1 MRQRPFASF
10 LLLTTTLVAPAAL
23 AQVAPQAGTPTTSA
37 PAGPPPTSTT
47 TNPDAAPAAQAEAT
61 TTATPGTEQGTDTA
75 ANEPQ
80 AEVSA
85 PGLDASGGGDI
96 VVVGRNIPNTIRAT
110 AQVVSV
116 LSSADIARTGEG
128 DIAGAL
134 TRVTGLSVVGNGYVF
149 VRGLGDRYSSAL
161 LNGSPLPSPEPL
173 RRTVPLDIFPTT
185 VVGSALVQKTYSA
198 NYPGEFGG
206 GVINLTTKAIPD
218 ENFFTVGA
226 SGGIDTETTAKL
238 GYTYF
243 GSKTDWLGYDGGERN
258 VPDFI
263 KQAPTGNGV
272 IPSAQVLQ
280 LSNARTTLL
289 QRTTDTPANYSGSMD
304 LGVTGDIGGT
314 RVGLIG
320 SLGVSNTWRTRDA
333 TQQDTV
339 SVDGTLRNDF
349 HTVIT
354 DNRAVVNGLLGF
366 GAEFGE
372 NKVRWTNVYIH
383 DTLKQGR
390 ASGATV
396 YNNSSG
402 NPLFQQN
409 TNWFERKLIETQLVG
424 EFKPVTDLSIDVRGA
439 YANTQRNSPYE
450 RQFIYLCNTSLSD
463 QTGDVPVSDRGL
475 NCPGAWQ
482 ATNAFDR
489 FATVVFS
496 ELNEDLYSGQAD
508 VAYKIP
514 GERPMTLSAGYYFS
528 ENDRTSTRLP
538 FVYQTATGGAIPFPC
553 NLLRP
558 DYLLSPDVVNG
569 CPTPVSGNPADT
581 AVQMRFDAG
590 QNGSYEYDALLRVHA
605 GYAQVEAEALDGL
618 RAIIGLRYETATQRV
633 TPINATSTRLKN
645 DYFLPAAT
653 ITWNFASNQQLRLAA
668 SKTIARPQFRELA
681 PQAFRDF
688 ESDRLFFGNPRL
700 KDSELYNLE
709 ARYEWFFAR
718 DQRVT
723 LAGFYK
729 RIDNPIEQV
738 GFFPTPDARL
748 QTGFTNLPR
757 AKLYGAEVEAQKYV
771 PLDFI
776 SAGMA
781 GKRAVL
787 IANYTWTH
795 SAITADGSCVPG
807 VLEGTTLGGC
817 QANFAPA
824 RSLFRDGAPLTGQSD
839 HLVNLQLGYEDT
851 ENGTQATLL
860 FNYASERVTNRGP
873 SLLDGSGFQ
882 PDIIEKPGIRL
893 DFVMRQQIEL
903 VGQKVEIKAE
913 ARNLTGTRYQEFQTF
928 DGGNRVDINRYR
940 LGRLFTLGASV
951 SF

>member
-1 MRQRPFASF
+1 MRQRTLATL

-23 AQVAPQAGTPTTSA
+23 AQVAPAPSS
-37 PAGPPPTSTT
+37 PAGPPQTSTT
-47 TNPDAAPAAQAEAT
+47 SPGPATSTAQQAEAT
-61 TTATPGTEQGTDTA
+61 QDAVPGTADD
-75 ANEPQ
+75 Q
-80 AEVSA
+80 AEISA
-85 PGLDASGGGDI
+85 PGVDASTAGDI
-96 VVVGRNIPNTIRAT
+96 VVVGRNIPNAVRAT
-110 AQVVSV
+110 AQVVNV

-185 VVGSALVQKTYSA
+185 VVGSALVQKTYSV

-218 ENFFTVGA
+218 ENFLTVGA
-226 SGGIDTETTAKL
+226 SGGIDTETTGRL

-258 VPDFI
+258 VPSFI
-263 KQAPTGNGV
+263 KQAPTGTGV
-272 IPSAQVLQ
+272 ILPAQVLQ
-280 LSNARTTLL
+280 MSNARTTLL
-289 QRTTDTPANYSGSMD
+289 QRNSDIPANYSGSLD
-304 LGVTGDIGGT
+304 LGVTGDLGAT

-320 SLGVSNTWRTRDA
+320 SIGVSNNWRTRDA
-333 TQQDTV
+333 IQQDTI
-339 SVDGTLRNDF
+339 SDDGTIRNDF
-349 HTVIT
+349 ATVIT
-354 DNRAVVNGLLGF
+354 DNRAIVNGLLGF

-372 NKVRWTNVYIH
+372 NRVRWTNVYIH

-390 ASGATV
+390 ASAATV

-424 EFKPVTDLSIDVRGA
+424 EFKPIDGLSVDVRGA

-450 RQFIYLCNTSLSD
+450 RQFIYNCNTSLSAD
-463 QTGDVPVSDRGL
+463 LSNAPASDRGVT
-475 NCPGAWQ
+475 CPGVWQ

-496 ELNEDLYSGQAD
+496 ELNENLYSGQAD
-508 VAYKIP
+508 VAYKFQ
-514 GERPMTLSAGYYFS
+514 GERPLTLSAGYYYS
-528 ENDRTSTRLP
+528 DNDRTSTRLP
-538 FVYQTATGGAIPFPC
+538 FVYQTALGGAIPFPC

-558 DYLLSPDVVNG
+558 DYLLGPDVVNG
-569 CPTPVSGNPADT
+569 CPVPGAGDPAQT

-590 QNGSYEYDALLRVHA
+590 QNGSYAYDALLRVHA
-605 GYAQVEAEALDGL
+605 GYVQAEAEAFDGV
-618 RAIIGLRYETATQRV
+618 RAIVGVRYETATQTV
-633 TPINATSTRLKN
+633 TPVNATGTRLKN
-645 DYFLPAAT
+645 DYFLPGAT
-653 ITWNFASNQQLRLAA
+653 LTWNFAQDMQLRLAA
-668 SKTIARPQFRELA
+668 SKTLARPQFRELA

-718 DQRVT
+718 DQRIT

-757 AKLYGAEVEAQKYV
+757 AKLYGAEIEVQKYI

-776 SAGMA
+776 AEGMA
-781 GKRAVL
+781 GKRAVV

-795 SAITADGSCVPG
+795 SALTADRTCVPG

-817 QANFAPA
+817 PTNFAPA
-824 RSLFRDGAPLTGQSD
+824 ASLFRNGAPLTGQSD
-839 HLVNLQLGYEDT
+839 HLVNLQLGFEDKD
-851 ENGTQATLL
+851 NGTQATLL

-873 SLLDGSGFQ
+873 ALLGGAGFQ

-893 DFVMRQQIEL
+893 DFVARQTVDFL
-903 VGQKVEIKAE
+903 SKKVEIKAE
-913 ARNLTGTRYQEFQTF
+913 MRNLTGTRYQEFQTF
-928 DGGNRVDINRYR
+928 AGGNRVDINQYR

-951 SF
+951 TF

>member
-1 MRQRPFASF
+1 MRQRTLASL

-23 AQVAPQAGTPTTSA
+23 AQVAPAPSA
-37 PAGPPPTSTT
+37 PAGPPQTSTT
-47 TNPDAAPAAQAEAT
+47 SPGQAPAPEQQAQATQDAV
-61 TTATPGTEQGTDTA
+61 PGA
-75 ANEPQ
+75 ADDQ
-80 AEVSA
+80 AEISA
-85 PGLDASGGGDI
+85 PGVDASTAGDI
-96 VVVGRNIPNTIRAT
+96 VVVGRNIPNAVRAT
-110 AQVVSV
+110 AQVVNV
-116 LSSADIARTGEG
+116 LSTADIARTGEG

-185 VVGSALVQKTYSA
+185 VVGSALVQKTYSV

-226 SGGIDTETTAKL
+226 SGGIDTETTGRL

-263 KQAPTGNGV
+263 KQAPAGNGV
-272 IPSAQVLQ
+272 IPGAQVLQ

-289 QRTTDTPANYSGSMD
+289 QRNSDIPANYSGSLD
-304 LGVTGDIGGT
+304 LGVTGDIGGA

-320 SLGVSNTWRTRDA
+320 SVGVSNNWRTRDA
-333 TQQDTV
+333 VQQDTV
-339 SVDGTLRNDF
+339 SDDGTIRNDF
-349 HTVIT
+349 DTVIT

-366 GAEFGE
+366 GLEFGE

-390 ASGATV
+390 ASAATV

-409 TNWFERKLIETQLVG
+409 TSWFERKLIETQLVG
-424 EFKPVTDLSIDVRGA
+424 EFKPLEDLSIDVRGA
-439 YANTQRNSPYE
+439 YANSQRNSPYE
-450 RQFIYLCNTSLSD
+450 RQFIYLCNTSLNTNLSNA
-463 QTGDVPVSDRGL
+463 PVSDTGVS
-475 NCPGAWQ
+475 CPGVWQ

-496 ELNEDLYSGQAD
+496 ELNENLYSGQAD
-508 VAYKIP
+508 VAYKFA
-514 GERPMTLSAGYYFS
+514 GDRPMTLSAGYYYS
-528 ENDRTSTRLP
+528 ENERTSTRLP
-538 FVYQTATGGAIPFPC
+538 FVYQTAVGGAIPFPC
-553 NLLRP
+553 NLFRP

-569 CPTPVSGNPADT
+569 CPVPGAGNASDT

-590 QNGSYEYDALLRVHA
+590 QNGSYAYDALLRVHA
-605 GYAQVEAEALDGL
+605 GYVQAEAEAFDGV
-618 RAIIGLRYETATQRV
+618 RAIVGVRYETATQRV
-633 TPINATSTRLKN
+633 TPINATGTRLKN
-645 DYFLPAAT
+645 DYFLPGAT
-653 ITWNFASNQQLRLAA
+653 LTWNFAQDMQLRLAA

-718 DQRVT
+718 DQRIT

-757 AKLYGAEVEAQKYV
+757 ARLYGAEIEAQKYI

-776 SAGMA
+776 SEGMA
-781 GKRAVL
+781 GKRAVV

-795 SAITADGSCVPG
+795 SALSADKTCVPG

-817 QANFAPA
+817 QPNFAPA
-824 RSLFRDGAPLTGQSD
+824 ASLFRDGAPLTGQSD
-839 HLVNLQLGYEDT
+839 HLVNLQLGYEDKD
-851 ENGTQATLL
+851 NGTQATLL

-873 SLLDGSGFQ
+873 SLLGGAGFQ
-882 PDIIEKPGIRL
+882 PDIIERPGIRL
-893 DFVMRQQIEL
+893 DFVARQT
-903 VGQKVEIKAE
+903 VDFMSKKVEIKAE
-913 ARNLTGTRYQEFQTF
+913 MRNLTGTRYQEFQTF

-951 SF
+951 TF

>member
-1 MRQRPFASF
+1 MRQRTLASL

-23 AQVAPQAGTPTTSA
+23 AQVAQAPSA
-37 PAGPPPTSTT
+37 PAGPPQTSTT
-47 TNPDAAPAAQAEAT
+47 SPGSATSPAPQAEAT
-61 TTATPGTEQGTDTA
+61 QDAVPGTADD
-75 ANEPQ
+75 Q

-85 PGLDASGGGDI
+85 PGVDTSTAGDI
-96 VVVGRNIPNTIRAT
+96 VVVGRNIPNAVRAT
-110 AQVVSV
+110 AQVVNV

-185 VVGSALVQKTYSA
+185 VVGSALVQKTYSV

-226 SGGIDTETTAKL
+226 SGGIDTETTGRL

-258 VPDFI
+258 VPSFI
-263 KQAPTGNGV
+263 KQAPTGTGV
-272 IPSAQVLQ
+272 ILPAQVLQ
-280 LSNARTTLL
+280 MSNARTTLL
-289 QRTTDTPANYSGSMD
+289 QRNSDIPANYSGSLD
-304 LGVTGDIGGT
+304 LGVTGDLGST

-320 SLGVSNTWRTRDA
+320 SVGVSNNWRTRDA
-333 TQQDTV
+333 VQQDTI
-339 SVDGTLRNDF
+339 SDDGTIRNDF
-349 HTVIT
+349 DTVIT

-366 GAEFGE
+366 GLEFGE

-390 ASGATV
+390 ASAATV

-424 EFKPVTDLSIDVRGA
+424 EFKPIDGLSVDLRGA
-439 YANTQRNSPYE
+439 YANSQRNSPYE
-450 RQFIYLCNTSLSD
+450 RQFIYNCNTSLNVDLSNA
-463 QTGDVPVSDRGL
+463 PVSDTGVT
-475 NCPGAWQ
+475 CPGVWQ

-496 ELNEDLYSGQAD
+496 ELNENLYSGQAD
-508 VAYKIP
+508 VAYKFD
-514 GERPMTLSAGYYFS
+514 GDRPMTLSAGYYYS
-528 ENDRTSTRLP
+528 ENDRTSLRLP
-538 FVYQTATGGAIPFPC
+538 FTYQTANQREIPFPC
-553 NLLRP
+553 NLFRP

-569 CPTPVSGNPADT
+569 CPVATTGTAAEN

-590 QNGSYEYDALLRVHA
+590 QNGSYAYDALLRVHA
-605 GYAQVEAEALDGL
+605 GYVQAEAEAFDGV
-618 RAIIGLRYETATQRV
+618 RAIVGVRYETATQRV
-633 TPINATSTRLKN
+633 TPVNATGTRLKN
-645 DYFLPAAT
+645 DYFLPGAT
-653 ITWNFASNQQLRLAA
+653 LTWNFAQDMQLRLAA

-718 DQRVT
+718 DQRIT

-757 AKLYGAEVEAQKYV
+757 AKLYGAEIEAQKYI

-776 SAGMA
+776 SDGMA
-781 GKRAVL
+781 GKRAVV

-795 SAITADGSCVPG
+795 SALSADGTCVPG
-807 VLEGTTLGGC
+807 VLEGTTLGNC

-824 RSLFRDGAPLTGQSD
+824 SSLFRDGAPLTGQSD
-839 HLVNLQLGYEDT
+839 HLVNLQLGYEDKD
-851 ENGTQATLL
+851 NGTQATLL

-873 SLLDGSGFQ
+873 SLLGGVGFQ

-893 DFVMRQQIEL
+893 DFVARQTVDFMR
-903 VGQKVEIKAE
+903 QKVEIKAE
-913 ARNLTGTRYQEFQTF
+913 MRNLTGTRYQEFQTF

-951 SF
+951 TF

>member
-1 MRQRPFASF
+1 MRQRPLASL

-23 AQVAPQAGTPTTSA
+23 AQVAPAPSA

-47 TNPDAAPAAQAEAT
+47 APGPATSADRQAEAT
-61 TTATPGTEQGTDTA
+61 QDAVPGGADD
-75 ANEPQ
+75 Q
-80 AEVSA
+80 AEISA
-85 PGLDASGGGDI
+85 PGVDAGTAGDI
-96 VVVGRNIPNTIRAT
+96 VVVGRNIPNAVRAT
-110 AQVVSV
+110 AQVVNV
-116 LSSADIARTGEG
+116 LSTADIARTGEG

-185 VVGSALVQKTYSA
+185 VVGSALVQKTYSV

-218 ENFFTVGA
+218 ENFLTVGA
-226 SGGIDTETTAKL
+226 SGGIDTETTGRL

-289 QRTTDTPANYSGSMD
+289 QRNSDIPGNYSGSLD
-304 LGVTGDIGGT
+304 LGVTGDLGGT

-320 SLGVSNTWRTRDA
+320 SVGVSNNWRTRDA
-333 TQQDTV
+333 VQQDTV
-339 SVDGTLRNDF
+339 SDDGTIRNDF
-349 HTVIT
+349 QTVIT

-372 NKVRWTNVYIH
+372 NKIRWTNVYIH

-390 ASGATV
+390 ASAATV

-409 TNWFERKLIETQLVG
+409 TSWFERKLIETQLVG
-424 EFKPVTDLSIDVRGA
+424 EFKPVQDLSIDLRGA
-439 YANTQRNSPYE
+439 YANSQRNSPYE
-450 RQFIYLCNTSLSD
+450 RQFIYLCNTSLNTDLSNA
-463 QTGDVPVSDRGL
+463 PVSDTGVS
-475 NCPGAWQ
+475 CPGVWQ

-496 ELNEDLYSGQAD
+496 ELNENLYSGQAD
-508 VAYKIP
+508 VAYKFQ
-514 GERPMTLSAGYYFS
+514 GERPMTLSAGYYYS
-528 ENDRTSTRLP
+528 ENERTSTRLP
-538 FVYQTATGGAIPFPC
+538 FTYQTVAGGAIPFPC
-553 NLLRP
+553 NLFRP

-569 CPTPVSGNPADT
+569 CPVPGAGNPADT

-590 QNGSYEYDALLRVHA
+590 QNGSYAYDALLRVHA
-605 GYAQVEAEALDGL
+605 GYAQAEAEAFDGV
-618 RAIIGLRYETATQRV
+618 RAIVGVRYETATQRV
-633 TPINATSTRLKN
+633 TPVNATGTRLKN
-645 DYFLPAAT
+645 DYFLPGAT
-653 ITWNFASNQQLRLAA
+653 LTWNFAQDMQLRLAA

-718 DQRVT
+718 DQRIT

-757 AKLYGAEVEAQKYV
+757 AKLYGAEIEAQKYI

-776 SAGMA
+776 SEGMA
-781 GKRAVL
+781 GKRAVV

-795 SAITADGSCVPG
+795 SALTADRTCVPG

-817 QANFAPA
+817 PTNFAPA
-824 RSLFRDGAPLTGQSD
+824 ASLFRDGAPLTGQSD
-839 HLVNLQLGYEDT
+839 HLVNLQLGYEDKD
-851 ENGTQATLL
+851 NGTQATLL

-873 SLLDGSGFQ
+873 SLLGGAGFQ

-893 DFVMRQQIEL
+893 DFVARQTVDFL
-903 VGQKVEIKAE
+903 SKKVEIKAE
-913 ARNLTGTRYQEFQTF
+913 MRNLTGTRYQEFQTF
-928 DGGNRVDINRYR
+928 EGGNRVDINNYR

-951 SF
+951 TF

>member
-1 MRQRPFASF
+1 MRQRTLATL

-23 AQVAPQAGTPTTSA
+23 AQVAPAPST
-37 PAGPPPTSTT
+37 PAGPAQTSTT
-47 TNPDAAPAAQAEAT
+47 SPGQAASAEQQAEAT
-61 TTATPGTEQGTDTA
+61 QDAVPGGADD
-75 ANEPQ
+75 Q
-80 AEVSA
+80 AEISA
-85 PGLDASGGGDI
+85 PGVDASTAGDI
-96 VVVGRNIPNTIRAT
+96 VVVGRNIPNAVRAT

-185 VVGSALVQKTYSA
+185 VVGSALVQKTYSV

-226 SGGIDTETTAKL
+226 SGGIDTETTGRL

-263 KQAPTGNGV
+263 RQAPTGTGV
-272 IPSAQVLQ
+272 IPGAQVLQ

-289 QRTTDTPANYSGSMD
+289 QRNSDIPANYSGSLD
-304 LGVTGDIGGT
+304 LGVTGDLGGT

-320 SLGVSNTWRTRDA
+320 SVGVSNNWRTRDA
-333 TQQDTV
+333 VQQDTV
-339 SVDGTLRNDF
+339 SNDGTIRNDF
-349 HTVIT
+349 QTVIT

-372 NKVRWTNVYIH
+372 NKIRWTNVYIH

-390 ASGATV
+390 ASAATV

-409 TNWFERKLIETQLVG
+409 TSWFERKLIETQLVG
-424 EFKPVTDLSIDVRGA
+424 EFKPLQDLSIDVRGA
-439 YANTQRNSPYE
+439 YANSQRNSPYE
-450 RQFIYLCNTSLSD
+450 RQFIYLCNTSLNTD
-463 QTGDVPVSDRGL
+463 LGNAPVSDTGVS
-475 NCPGAWQ
+475 CPGVWQ

-496 ELNEDLYSGQAD
+496 ELNENLYSGQAD
-508 VAYKIP
+508 VAYKFQ
-514 GERPMTLSAGYYFS
+514 GERPMTLSAGYYYS
-528 ENDRTSTRLP
+528 ENERTSTRLP
-538 FVYQTATGGAIPFPC
+538 FTYQTVAGGAIPFPC
-553 NLLRP
+553 NLFRP

-569 CPTPVSGNPADT
+569 CPVPGAGNPSDT

-590 QNGSYEYDALLRVHA
+590 QNGSYAYDASLRVHA
-605 GYAQVEAEALDGL
+605 GYAQAEAEAFDGV
-618 RAIIGLRYETATQRV
+618 RAIVGVRYETATQRV
-633 TPINATSTRLKN
+633 TPVNATGTRLKN
-645 DYFLPAAT
+645 DYFLPGAT
-653 ITWNFASNQQLRLAA
+653 LTWNFAQDMQLRLAA

-718 DQRVT
+718 DQRIT

-748 QTGFTNLPR
+748 QTGFTNLPH
-757 AKLYGAEVEAQKYV
+757 AKLYGAEIEAQKYI

-781 GKRAVL
+781 GKRAVV

-795 SAITADGSCVPG
+795 SALTADRSCVPG
-807 VLEGTTLGGC
+807 VLEGTMLGGC

-824 RSLFRDGAPLTGQSD
+824 ASLFRDGAPLTGQSD
-839 HLVNLQLGYEDT
+839 HLVNLQLGYEDKD
-851 ENGTQATLL
+851 NGTQATLL

-873 SLLDGSGFQ
+873 SLLGGAGFQ

-893 DFVMRQQIEL
+893 DFVARQTVDFL
-903 VGQKVEIKAE
+903 SNKVEIKAE
-913 ARNLTGTRYQEFQTF
+913 MRNLTGTRYQEFQIF
-928 DGGNRVDINRYR
+928 EGGNRVDINNYR

-951 SF
+951 TF

>member
-1 MRQRPFASF
+1 MRQRTLAS
-10 LLLTTTLVAPAAL
+10 LLLMTTTLVAPAAL
-23 AQVAPQAGTPTTSA
+23 AQVAPAPSA
-37 PAGPPPTSTT
+37 PAGPPQTSTT
-47 TNPDAAPAAQAEAT
+47 ATGQDAAPPQERQASDAAVPGGGDDQAEI
-61 TTATPGTEQGTDTA
+61 
-75 ANEPQ
+75 
-80 AEVSA
+80 SA
-85 PGLDASGGGDI
+85 PGVDASTAGDI
-96 VVVGRNIPNTIRAT
+96 VVVGRNIPNAVRAT
-110 AQVVSV
+110 AQVVNV

-185 VVGSALVQKTYSA
+185 VVGSALVQKTYSV

-226 SGGIDTETTAKL
+226 SGGIDTETTGKL
-238 GYTYF
+238 GYTYY
-243 GSKTDWLGYDGGERN
+243 GSTTDWLGYDGGERN

-263 KQAPTGNGV
+263 RQAPNGSGV
-272 IPSAQVLQ
+272 IPGAQVLQ

-289 QRTTDTPANYSGSMD
+289 QRNGDTPGNYSGSMD
-304 LGVTGDIGGT
+304 LGVTGDLGST

-320 SLGVSNTWRTRDA
+320 SVGVSNTWRTRDA

-339 SVDGTLRNDF
+339 SDDGTLRNDF

-372 NKVRWTNVYIH
+372 NRVRWTNVYIH

-390 ASGATV
+390 ASAATL

-409 TNWFERKLIETQLVG
+409 TSWFERKLIETQLVG
-424 EFKPVTDLSIDVRGA
+424 EFKPVQDLSIDVRGA
-439 YANTQRNSPYE
+439 YANSQRNSPYE
-450 RQFIYLCNTSLSD
+450 RQFIYLCNTALNANLANAPTSD
-463 QTGDVPVSDRGL
+463 TGVT
-475 NCPGAWQ
+475 CPGVWQ

-496 ELNEDLYSGQAD
+496 ELNENLYSGQAD
-508 VAYKIP
+508 VAYKLP
-514 GERPMTLSAGYYFS
+514 GDRPMTFSAGYYYS
-528 ENDRTSTRLP
+528 QNDRTSTRLP
-538 FVYQTATGGAIPFPC
+538 FTYQTATGGAIPFPC

-569 CPTPVSGNPADT
+569 CPVPGSGDPRDT

-590 QNGSYEYDALLRVHA
+590 QNGSYAYDALLRVHA
-605 GYAQVEAEALDGL
+605 GYVQAEAEAFDGV
-618 RAIIGLRYETATQRV
+618 RAIIGVRYETATQRV
-633 TPINATSTRLKN
+633 TPVNATGTRLKN

-653 ITWNFASNQQLRLAA
+653 LTWNFAQDMQLRLAA
-668 SKTIARPQFRELA
+668 SKTLARPQFRELA

-700 KDSELYNLE
+700 KDSQLYNLE

-718 DQRVT
+718 DQRIT

-757 AKLYGAEVEAQKYV
+757 ARLYGAEIEAQKYI

-776 SAGMA
+776 SGGMA
-781 GKRAVL
+781 GKRAVV

-795 SAITADGSCVPG
+795 SALTADDTCVAG
-807 VLEGTTLGGC
+807 VLEGTTLGAC
-817 QANFAPA
+817 PTNFAPA
-824 RSLFRDGAPLTGQSD
+824 ASLFRDGAPLTGQSD
-839 HLVNLQLGYEDT
+839 HLVNLQLGFEDRD
-851 ENGTQATLL
+851 NGTQATLL

-873 SLLDGSGFQ
+873 SLLGGAGFQ

-893 DFVMRQQIEL
+893 DFVARQT
-903 VGQKVEIKAE
+903 VDFGGKKVEIKAE
-913 ARNLTGTRYQEFQTF
+913 MRNLTGTRYQEFQTF
-928 DGGNRVDINRYR
+928 DDGARVDINRYR
-940 LGRLFTLGASV
+940 LGRMFTLGASV
-951 SF
+951 TF

>member
-1 MRQRPFASF
+1 MRQRTYASL
-10 LLLTTTLVAPAAL
+10 LLLTSTLVAPAAL
-23 AQVAPQAGTPTTSA
+23 AQVAPTPSA
-37 PAGPPPTSTT
+37 PAGPPQTSTT
-47 TNPDAAPAAQAEAT
+47 ATNPDPSSAQQDEATATAVPGEEQAEI
-61 TTATPGTEQGTDTA
+61 
-75 ANEPQ
+75 
-80 AEVSA
+80 SA
-85 PGLDASGGGDI
+85 PGIDASAGGDI
-96 VVVGRNIPNTIRAT
+96 VVVGRNIPNAVRAT
-110 AQVVSV
+110 AQVVNV
-116 LSSADIARTGEG
+116 LSTADIARTGEG

-185 VVGSALVQKTYSA
+185 VVGSALVQKTYSV

-218 ENFFTVGA
+218 ENFFSIGA
-226 SGGIDTETTAKL
+226 SGGIDTETTGKL

-243 GSKTDWLGYDGGERN
+243 GSTTDWLGYDGGERK

-263 KQAPTGNGV
+263 KQAPLGNGV

-289 QRTTDTPANYSGSMD
+289 QRNSDTPANYSGSLD
-304 LGVTGDIGGT
+304 LGVTGDLGST

-320 SLGVSNTWRTRDA
+320 SIGVSNTWRTRDA

-339 SVDGTLRNDF
+339 SDDGTLRNDF
-349 HTVIT
+349 QTVIT

-372 NKVRWTNVYIH
+372 NRVRWTNVYIH

-390 ASGATV
+390 ASAATV

-409 TNWFERKLIETQLVG
+409 TSWFERKLIETQLVG
-424 EFKPVTDLSIDVRGA
+424 EFKPVDNLSVDVRGA
-439 YANTQRNSPYE
+439 YANSQRNSPYE
-450 RQFIYLCNTSLSD
+450 RQFIYLCNTSLTN
-463 QTGDVPVSDRGL
+463 QIGDVPTTDSGV
-475 NCPGAWQ
+475 NCPGVWQ

-496 ELNEDLYSGQAD
+496 ELNENLYSGQAD
-508 VAYKIP
+508 LAYKLS

-528 ENDRTSTRLP
+528 QNDRTSTRLP
-538 FVYQTATGGAIPFPC
+538 FAYQTVTGGAIPFPC

-569 CPTPVSGNPADT
+569 CPVPGSGSAADT

-590 QNGSYEYDALLRVHA
+590 QNGSFAYDALLRVHA
-605 GYAQVEAEALDGL
+605 GYAQVEAEATDGL
-618 RAIIGLRYETATQRV
+618 RAIIGVRYETATQRV
-633 TPINATSTRLKN
+633 TPVNATGTRLKN

-653 ITWNFASNQQLRLAA
+653 LTWNFAQDQQLRLAA

-718 DQRVT
+718 DQRIT

-748 QTGFTNLPR
+748 QTGFTNLPSAR
-757 AKLYGAEVEAQKYV
+757 LYGAEIEAQKYV

-776 SAGMA
+776 SDGMA

-795 SAITADGSCVPG
+795 SSIKADDTCVPG

-817 QANFAPA
+817 PTNFAPA
-824 RSLFRDGAPLTGQSD
+824 SLLFRDGAPLTGQSD
-839 HLVNLQLGYEDT
+839 HLVNLQVGYEDT
-851 ENGTQATLL
+851 DNGTQGTLL

-873 SLLDGSGFQ
+873 SLLGGRGFQ

-893 DFVMRQQIEL
+893 DFVMRQKVEL

-940 LGRLFTLGASV
+940 LGRMFTLGASV